1 MRLVDNWRNCW
12 RWFSTQAMVLAGA
25 IQGSWLFVP
34 DDLRSTIPPQWL
46 QGITIALMCMGVA
59 GRLVK
64 QKETP

>member
-1 MRLVDNWRNCW
+1 MSLVDNWRNCW

-46 QGITIALMCMGVA
+46 QGITIALMVMGVA

>member
-1 MRLVDNWRNCW
+1 MKLVDNAKQAW
-12 RWFSTQAMVLAGA
+12 RWFSVQAMVMAGA
-25 IQGSWLFVP
+25 IQSAWLFVP

>member
-1 MRLVDNWRNCW
+1 MKLVDNWRNCW
-12 RWFSTQAMVLAGA
+12 RWFSTQAMVGAGA
-25 IQGSWLFVP
+25 VQGAWLFVP

-46 QGITIALMCMGVA
+46 QGITIALMVMGVA